1 MRSLRALV
9 VTMALLLV
17 WTFVF
22 TQGAQ
27 AQDGNGITSP
37 AANAEVSGTVVVQ
50 GVAVHPTFRKWQLDL
65 LIDGDERQAHFLAVG
80 DQPVSPAA
88 VLAAFDSAQYHDGNH
103 ALRLRV
109 VYFGLNY
116 DEYVTPIRINNGN
129 GIAGGSATAPAANE
143 DQAAADDQAR
153 QEAAKAAE
161 PAPVVFRTDAPAD
174 GKKWIEI
181 DISGQHLTAWQGDVP
196 VFETTVSTGK
206 PGHRTLPG
214 VFHVYRKYEQT
225 RMTGADYDTPDVPWT
240 MYYSGGF
247 AIHGAY
253 WHNNFGTPV
262 SHGCVNLASPRPRPS
277 TSGPPWAPKS
287 SSTSNTPSGKRG
299 SSRKPHPSGKPL
311 PPIWPFSPEDA
322 RLGLVNSSIPSSTP
336 T

>member
-9 VTMALLLV
+9 VVIPLLLV

-22 TQGAQ
+22 TSGAQ
-27 AQDGNGITSP
+27 AQDGSGITSP
-37 AANAEVSGTVVVQ
+37 AANADVSGTVSVQ

-88 VLAAFDSAQYHDGNH
+88 TLATIDSTQYHDGNH

-109 VYFGLNY
+109 VYVGLNY
-116 DEYVTPIRINNGN
+116 DEYVTPIRINNG
-129 GIAGGSATAPAANE
+129 GGAASATAVATSEDQPAAGE
-143 DQAAADDQAR
+143 EAK
-153 QEAAKAAE
+153 QEAAKPAE

-181 DISGQHLTAWQGDVP
+181 DISDQHLTAWQGDVP

-206 PGHRTLPG
+206 PGYRTLPG

-225 RMTGADYDTPDVPWT
+225 RMRGVDYDTPDVPWT

-262 SHGCVNLASPRPRPS
+262 SHGCVNLRVPESKALYE
-277 TSGPPWAPKS
+277 WAPMG
-287 SSTSNTPSGKRG
+287 T
-299 SSRKPHPSGKPL
+299 
-311 PPIWPFSPEDA
+311 EVV
-322 RLGLVNSSIPSSTP
+322 VNP
-336 T
+336 

>member
-1 MRSLRALV
+1 
-9 VTMALLLV
+9 MALLLV
-17 WTFVF
+17 WNFVF

-37 AANAEVSGTVVVQ
+37 GANAEVSGTVSVQ

-80 DQPVSPAA
+80 EQPVSTAA
-88 VLAAFDSAQYHDGNH
+88 VLDTFDSTQYHDGNH

-116 DEYVTPIRINNGN
+116 DEYVTPIRINNG
-129 GIAGGSATAPAANE
+129 GGVGSATVPASGE
-143 DQAAADDQAR
+143 DQSAAGDQAKE
-153 QEAAKAAE
+153 EAKPAE
-161 PAPVVFRTDAPAD
+161 PASIAFRTDAPAD

-181 DISGQHLTAWQGDVP
+181 DISNQHLTAWQGDVP

-206 PGHRTLPG
+206 PGYRTLPG
-214 VFHVYRKYEQT
+214 VFQVYRKYEQT
-225 RMTGADYDTPDVPWT
+225 RMRGVDYDTPDVPWT

-262 SHGCVNLASPRPRPS
+262 SHGCVNLRVPEAKALYE
-277 TSGPPWAPKS
+277 WAPMG
-287 SSTSNTPSGKRG
+287 T
-299 SSRKPHPSGKPL
+299 
-311 PPIWPFSPEDA
+311 EVV
-322 RLGLVNSSIPSSTP
+322 VNQ
-336 T
+336 